1 MANTKLG
8 YPSKP
13 SSLNK
18 AWDVPPATA
27 KVVSTIKA
35 AQATRKATYDAK
47 KAK

>member
-8 YPSKP
+8 YPDIKQ
-13 SSLNK
+13 K
-18 AWDVPPATA
+18 GWDVPPATA
-27 KVVSTIKA
+27 KVVATVKA